1 MKKVYNLLALTEMIR
16 QMRKHHQSIEK
27 IKISDLKTEFRNGN
41 KTELISKQK
50 INISFQIFCKP
61 FNDYGLNK
69 GREALFVPP
78 YIRFYF
84 PVQHRA
90 RHFSMEKHIEK

>member
-1 MKKVYNLLALTEMIR
+1 MQQATPFYLHFT
-16 QMRKHHQSIEK
+16 SI
-27 IKISDLKTEFRNGN
+27 SLPFRNGN

-50 INISFQIFCKP
+50 INTSFQIFCKP